1 MVELS
6 RELSLWIRRY
16 SFGILYSIEIIMSWF
31 FGLMSSRVLLHHVL
45 MFERSKLL
53 NSKWMGI
60 ILMHVKMI
68 IIFFASPNLVIK
80 FKINGDIWNM
90 IGYIPLGTRED
101 PNITFLSIFKVHW
114 SQSGTMMILK
124 F

>member
-1 MVELS
+1 
-6 RELSLWIRRY
+6 
-16 SFGILYSIEIIMSWF
+16 
-31 FGLMSSRVLLHHVL
+31 
-45 MFERSKLL
+45 
-53 NSKWMGI
+53 MGI

-101 PNITFLSIFKVHW
+101 PNITFLSIFKVH
-114 SQSGTMMILK
+114 
-124 F
+124 